1 MSKQKLLKFY
11 INYLN
16 RFSSTNINV
25 HIKSIKNKI
34 KSIKTFIILPDKE
47 KSIQTDIK
55 ENFQEKFEESSEDK
69 ILKELKEED
78 IIIYGKNLVKDYEIG
93 NFIVRAV
100 DNVSIKVK
108 DGEFVVIK
116 GPSGAGKTTLLNLL
130 GGLDT
135 PNKGMIYNQGVKISD
150 MDQESLTLFRLLNSG
165 FIFQN
170 YNLISTLSAEENVM
184 FPMNLSGMK
193 FEVQRDRAVKLLI
206 KIGLGDRREHLP
218 FQLSAGEQQR
228 VAIARSLANDPPVI
242 LADEPTANLDKKTSQ
257 FIRDLFK
264 KLKDSDKT
272 IIIATHDDVLI
283 ALADKIISFDEGKI
297 IKEELIPA
305 S

>member
-1 MSKQKLLKFY
+1 M
-11 INYLN
+11 
-16 RFSSTNINV
+16 
-25 HIKSIKNKI
+25 
-34 KSIKTFIILPDKE
+34 PEKE
-47 KSIQTDIK
+47 KSIQTDIE
-55 ENFQEKFEESSEDK
+55 ENFQEKFEESSEDN

-78 IIIYGKNLVKDYEIG
+78 VIIYGKNLVKDYEIG

-206 KIGLGDRREHLP
+206 KIRLGDRREHLP

-264 KLKDSDKT
+264 ELKDSDKT

-297 IKEELIPA
+297 IKEEIIPT